1 MSKNVALDW
10 ISNNESRIIEISDKI
25 WEFSEL
31 GLVEFK
37 SSKLLADE
45 LEKNRFNV
53 ERSVAGMPTAFVA
66 TYGIGKPVIGILG
79 EYDALPGLSQ
89 EALPY
94 KKRLVETGAPGHG
107 CGHNIYGT
115 SGMAAAIAV
124 KEAMEASGVHGTIKF
139 FGCPAEE
146 IDIGKVFM
154 VRDGIFEGV
163 EVCLGHHPG
172 RVNTASLSSSTATTQ
187 ARFIFRGVASHA
199 AGDPENGR
207 SALDAI
213 ELMNIGV
220 NFLRE
225 HVIEKARIHYIIE
238 DGGEVP
244 NVVPPYA
251 RSWYFIR
258 APKRDQVAS
267 IYKRILDIAKGAAL
281 ISGTTNEVELVT
293 AISNKIPNRALAELI
308 VSNMREI
315 GAPEYSDE
323 EIKNVSKIAETI
335 PLDGLG
341 IQADRYGL
349 KKINKP
355 VLVRDII
362 DPIGEGEVSGGSSDT
377 SDVSWNLPTAQ
388 FSTTCA
394 VLGTPGHSW
403 QGAAQYGM
411 SIGHKGLIFA
421 SKTLAATVIDLLTKP
436 ETLQK
441 AKDEWEE
448 RMQGQVYTSPLPS
461 ELKPPLEAAIRQ
473 AEISLKE
480 RK

>member
-323 EIKNVSKIAETI
+323 EIKNASKIAETI

-377 SDVSWNLPTAQ
+377 SDVSWNLPMAQ